1 VHNVLHYA
9 VPNIP
14 AAVPRTSTYALTNAT
29 LPYLEEIASKG
40 IRKAASDN
48 PLLGSGINCADGFIT
63 HQAVAD
69 SFLMKWKPWNEV
81 I

>member
-1 VHNVLHYA
+1 M
-9 VPNIP
+9 PFI
-14 AAVPRTSTYALTNAT
+14 
-29 LPYLEEIASKG
+29 EEIASKG

-48 PLLGSGINCADGFIT
+48 PLLGSGMNCAGGIVT

-69 SFLMKWKPWNEV
+69 SFQMKWKPWSKV